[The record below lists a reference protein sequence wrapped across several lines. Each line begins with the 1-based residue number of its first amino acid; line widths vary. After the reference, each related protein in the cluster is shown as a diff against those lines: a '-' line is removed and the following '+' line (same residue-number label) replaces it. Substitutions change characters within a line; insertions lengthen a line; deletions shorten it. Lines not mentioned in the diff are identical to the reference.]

1 MSGDVYETPSHWRY
15 GIIFDAG
22 SSGTRLHI
30 YRWLNGD
37 EAREEAG
44 VKELQSLPVLE
55 TKSKWTEKIHPG
67 ISTFGEKPGRVG
79 PDHLESLYEKA
90 RKVIPSNLEEDTPVF
105 LLATAGMRLLPE
117 NQRTE
122 ILRQICSYTRS
133 NTRFHLPDCDVHI
146 QVIPGEVEGLYG
158 WVAANY
164 LLGGFDVPN
173 HHAHG
178 KNHHTYGFLDMGGAS
193 AQIAFAPNATE
204 AERHANDL
212 KLLRMRTIDGTAAEY
227 RVFTTTWLGF
237 GVNEARKRYVEA
249 LQKASGAIDTEVLQ
263 DPCLPAGLSITT
275 KGDVFL
281 PGSKTVN
288 GQTPH
293 LNGTGHFDR
302 CLIKTLPL
310 LEKDHIC
317 EDNPCLLNGV
327 HVPAIDFDVNHF
339 VGVSE
344 YWHTTHEIFQ
354 ENHKD
359 KAYDFNT
366 YQQRVS
372 DFCSQDWQIIRE
384 GIDKHEWGKKVDEQ
398 TAIEVCFKAS
408 WLINILHEGIGI
420 PRVGLEA
427 TPDSMHNGT
436 KKVLDNA
443 KDKGF
448 TASFQAVNKI
458 DNTELSWTLGKMV
471 LYASSQISPK
481 KDDTL
486 PVGFGSNVLGIPADF
501 QYAGSV
507 TTIHTENS
515 TSGDDHWHSNPFH
528 ASSPRRIPGFIL
540 FLLILSIAVYLL
552 CGRSRRQRIYS
563 RFSSPSRRGMDSPPR
578 KRGIF
583 GGKVPFWRSSTSLGH
598 YERVLEEG
606 ATDDLELDSVA
617 DSDEPETSDSSSAS
631 LGSKTS
637 GWATPRSLNSNGLAE
652 GRERFD
658 NLGNGHGLGITG
670 NPMDRSGYVCL
681 PKKKFPSN
689 SYSCH
694 KSQALIYERPLFHT
708 SAKPST
714 PTSPPQRSNADFR
727 TYAD

>member
-1 MSGDVYETPSHWRY
+1 MADDVHERSPNHRY

-30 YRWLNGD
+30 YRWLD
-37 EAREEAG
+37 SHKARKEAG
-44 VKELQSLPVLE
+44 VKELKSLPVLE

-67 ISTFGEKPGRVG
+67 ISTFGENPDRVG
-79 PDHLESLYEKA
+79 PDHLESLYKKA
-90 RKVIPSNLEEDTPVF
+90 RKVIPTALEEDTPVF

-117 NQRTE
+117 DQRNE
-122 ILRQICSYTRS
+122 LLQRICSYTRS
-133 NTRFHLPDCDVHI
+133 NTRFQLPNCDVHI

-164 LLGGFDVPN
+164 LLGAFDAPKD
-173 HHAHG
+173 HAHG
-178 KNHHTYGFLDMGGAS
+178 KDHHTYGFLDMGGAS
-193 AQIAFAPNATE
+193 AQIAFAPNTTE

-249 LQKASGAIDTEVLQ
+249 LQKASGALETKVLQ
-263 DPCLPAGLSITT
+263 DPCLPTGLSITT
-275 KGDVFL
+275 KGDILL
-281 PGSKTVN
+281 PGSKKIN
-288 GQTPH
+288 GQVPH
-293 LNGTGHFDR
+293 LVGTGEFDK
-302 CLIKTLPL
+302 CLVRTLPL

-317 EDNPCLLNGV
+317 EDTPCLLNGV

-354 ENHKD
+354 ESHKD

-372 DFCSQDWQIIRE
+372 DFCSQDWDVIHK

-427 TPDSMHNGT
+427 TPDSMNNGT
-436 KKVLDNA
+436 KKLLNNA
-443 KDKGF
+443 KEKGF
-448 TASFQAVNKI
+448 KASFQAVNKI
-458 DNTELSWTLGKMV
+458 DDTEVSWTLGKMV
-471 LYASSQISPK
+471 LYASSQVSSPEH
-481 KDDTL
+481 DAL
-486 PVGFGSNVLGIPADF
+486 PVGFGSNLLGIPADF
-501 QYAGSV
+501 QYAGSAKTV
-507 TTIHTENS
+507 HIDNITSTE
-515 TSGDDHWHSNPFH
+515 DHWHSKLFR
-528 ASSPRRIPGFIL
+528 ASSPRRIPGFLL
-540 FLLILSIAVYLL
+540 FLFILSIAVYLL

-563 RFSSPSRRGMDSPPR
+563 RFGSPSR

-583 GGKVPFWRSSTSLGH
+583 KGKVPFWRSNTSLGT

-606 ATDDLELDSVA
+606 ANDDFELGSVD
-617 DSDEPETSDSSSAS
+617 DSDELEASDSSSAS
-631 LGSKTS
+631 HGSKTS
-637 GWATPRSLNSNGLAE
+637 GWATPRSRNNNGLAD

-658 NLGNGHGLGITG
+658 NLGSGQGLGLVG
-670 NPMDRSGYVCL
+670 NPMNRSGYVHL
-681 PKKKFPSN
+681 LSKESI
-689 SYSCH
+689 S
-694 KSQALIYERPLFHT
+694 
-708 SAKPST
+708 
-714 PTSPPQRSNADFR
+714 TSPYPSHESKD
-727 TYAD
+727 Y

>member
-1 MSGDVYETPSHWRY
+1 MADDVHERSSHHRY

-30 YRWLNGD
+30 YRWLD
-37 EAREEAG
+37 SDKAKKEAG
-44 VKELQSLPVLE
+44 VKELKSLPVLE

-67 ISTFGEKPGRVG
+67 ISTFGEKPDRVG

-90 RKVIPSNLEEDTPVF
+90 RKVIPTALEEDTPVF

-117 NQRTE
+117 DQRHE
-122 ILRQICSYTRS
+122 LLQQICSYTRS
-133 NTRFHLPDCDVHI
+133 NTRFQLPDCDVHI

-164 LLGGFDVPN
+164 LLGAFDAPKD
-173 HHAHG
+173 HAHG

-193 AQIAFAPNATE
+193 AQIAFAPNTTE

-249 LQKASGAIDTEVLQ
+249 LQKASGTIETKVLQ
-263 DPCLPAGLSITT
+263 DPCLPTGLSITT
-275 KGDVFL
+275 KGDILL
-281 PGSKTVN
+281 PGSKKIN
-288 GQTPH
+288 GQVPH
-293 LNGTGHFDR
+293 LVGTGQFDK
-302 CLIKTLPL
+302 CLVKTLPL

-354 ENHKD
+354 ESHKD

-372 DFCSQDWQIIRE
+372 DFCSQNWDVIRK

-408 WLINILHEGIGI
+408 WLINILHNGIGI

-427 TPDSMHNGT
+427 TPDSINNGT
-436 KKVLDNA
+436 KKLLDSA
-443 KDKGF
+443 KEKGF
-448 TASFQAVNKI
+448 KASFQAVNKI
-458 DNTELSWTLGKMV
+458 DDTEVSWTLGKMV
-471 LYASSQISPK
+471 LYASSQVPPPEH
-481 KDDTL
+481 DAL
-486 PVGFGSNVLGIPADF
+486 PVGFGSNLLGIPADF
-501 QYAGSV
+501 QYAGSAETV
-507 TTIHTENS
+507 HIHNI
-515 TSGDDHWHSNPFH
+515 TSAEDHWHSNLFR
-528 ASSPRRIPGFIL
+528 ASSPRRIPGFLL
-540 FLLILSIAVYLL
+540 FLFILSIAVYLL

-563 RFSSPSRRGMDSPPR
+563 RFGSPSR

-583 GGKVPFWRSSTSLGH
+583 KGKFPFWRSNTSLGT

-606 ATDDLELDSVA
+606 ATDDFELGSVD
-617 DSDEPETSDSSSAS
+617 DSDELEASDSSSAS
-631 LGSKTS
+631 HGSKTS
-637 GWATPRSLNSNGLAE
+637 GWATPRSRNSKVFAD

-658 NLGNGHGLGITG
+658 SLGSGQGLGLVG
-670 NPMDRSGYVCL
+670 NPMDRSGYVHL
-681 PKKKFPSN
+681 LSKESSLRAGTLVMSLRNITEAFN
-689 SYSCH
+689 
-694 KSQALIYERPLFHT
+694 AFLIRESIY
-708 SAKPST
+708 
-714 PTSPPQRSNADFR
+714 QN
-727 TYAD
+727 

>member
-1 MSGDVYETPSHWRY
+1 MSADVYERSSNWRY
-15 GIIFDAG
+15 AIIFDAG

-30 YRWLNGD
+30 YRWLD
-37 EAREEAG
+37 SHEARKEAG

-55 TKSKWTEKIHPG
+55 TKGKWTEKIHPG
-67 ISTFGEKPGRVG
+67 ISTFGEKPNRVG

-90 RKVIPSNLEEDTPVF
+90 RKIIPTHLEEDTPVF

-117 NQRTE
+117 VQRTE
-122 ILRQICSYTRS
+122 LLRQICSYTRS
-133 NTRFHLPDCDVHI
+133 NTNFQLPDCDVHI

-164 LLGGFDVPN
+164 LLGAFDAPKD
-173 HHAHG
+173 HAHG
-178 KNHHTYGFLDMGGAS
+178 KDHHTYGFLDMGGAS
-193 AQIAFAPNATE
+193 AQIAFAPNVTE
-204 AERHANDL
+204 ADRHASDL

-237 GVNEARKRYVEA
+237 GVNEARKRYIEA
-249 LQKASGAIDTEVLQ
+249 LQKASGAIHTDVLQ
-263 DPCLPAGLSITT
+263 DPCLPAGLSVTT

-281 PGSKTVN
+281 PGSKTIN

-293 LNGTGHFDR
+293 LKGTGNFDD
-302 CLIKTLPL
+302 CLVKTLPL

-344 YWHTTHEIFQ
+344 YWHTTHEVFQ
-354 ENHKD
+354 ESHKD

-372 DFCSQDWQIIRE
+372 EFCSQDWDIIRK

-408 WLINILHEGIGI
+408 WLISILHEGIGI

-427 TPDSMHNGT
+427 TPDTIHNGT
-436 KKVLDNA
+436 KKILDKV

-458 DNTELSWTLGKMV
+458 DNTEVSWTLGKMV
-471 LYASSQISPK
+471 LYASSQVPPPK
-481 KDDTL
+481 AAL
-486 PVGFGSNVLGIPADF
+486 PVGFGSNVPGIPADF
-501 QYAGSV
+501 QYAGAAA
-507 TTIHTENS
+507 TLHTNNFTS
-515 TSGDDHWHSNPFH
+515 TEDHGHSNVFP

-540 FLLILSIAVYLL
+540 FIFILTIAVYLL
-552 CGRSRRQRIYS
+552 CGRSRRQRIYG
-563 RFSSPSRRGMDSPPR
+563 RFGSPTRRSFGFPQR
-578 KRGIF
+578 KSGLLS
-583 GGKVPFWRSSTSLGH
+583 GKFSFWRSNASLGN

-606 ATDDLELDSVA
+606 VTDDFELGSVE
-617 DSDEPETSDSSSAS
+617 DIDEPETSDSSSAS
-631 LGSKTS
+631 HRSKTS
-637 GWATPRSLNSNGLAE
+637 GWATPHSRNDKGLTD

-658 NLGNGHGLGITG
+658 NLGSGQGLGITG
-670 NPMDRSGYVCL
+670 NPMDRSGYVRL
-681 PKKKFPSN
+681 
-689 SYSCH
+689 
-694 KSQALIYERPLFHT
+694 L
-708 SAKPST
+708 
-714 PTSPPQRSNADFR
+714 
-727 TYAD
+727 

>member
-1 MSGDVYETPSHWRY
+1 MPGDVYKRSSHWRY

-30 YRWLNGD
+30 YRWLD
-37 EAREEAG
+37 SEKARKEAG
-44 VKELQSLPVLE
+44 VKELESLPVLE
-55 TKSKWTEKIHPG
+55 TKSQWTEKIHPG
-67 ISTFGEKPGRVG
+67 ISTFGEKPDRVG
-79 PDHLESLYEKA
+79 PDHLESLYKKA
-90 RKVIPSNLEEDTPVF
+90 REVIPTNLEEDTPVF

-117 NQRTE
+117 DQRNE
-122 ILRQICSYTRS
+122 LLRQICSYTRL
-133 NTRFHLPDCDVHI
+133 NTKFQLPDCDVHI

-164 LLGGFDVPN
+164 LLGGFDAPKD
-173 HHAHG
+173 HAHG
-178 KNHHTYGFLDMGGAS
+178 KDHHTYGFLDMGGAS

-212 KLLRMRTIDGTAAEY
+212 KLLRMRTIDGTPAEY

-249 LQKASGAIDTEVLQ
+249 LQEASGAIETEVLQ

-281 PGSKTVN
+281 PGSKTIN

-293 LNGTGHFDR
+293 LNGTGQFDK
-302 CLIKTLPL
+302 CLTKTLPL

-354 ENHKD
+354 ESHKD

-372 DFCSQDWQIIRE
+372 EFCSQDWDIIRK

-458 DNTELSWTLGKMV
+458 DNTEVSWTLGKMV
-471 LYASSQISPK
+471 LYASSQVPPPE
-481 KDDTL
+481 DNAL
-486 PVGFGSNVLGIPADF
+486 PVGFGSNVPGIPADF
-501 QYAGSV
+501 QYAGSAA
-507 TTIHTENS
+507 ILNMDNS
-515 TSGDDHWHSNPFH
+515 TSAEDHWHSSLFR

-540 FLLILSIAVYLL
+540 FLFILSIAVYLL

-563 RFSSPSRRGMDSPPR
+563 RFGSPPRRGLGSPPR
-578 KRGIF
+578 KRRLF
-583 GGKVPFWRSSTSLGH
+583 GGKKPFWRSKTSLGN

-606 ATDDLELDSVA
+606 ATNDFELDSVD

-631 LGSKTS
+631 HGSKTS
-637 GWATPRSLNSNGLAE
+637 GWATPRSQNNNGLAD
-652 GRERFD
+652 GREHFD
-658 NLGNGHGLGITG
+658 NLGSGQGLGIIG
-670 NPMDRSGYVCL
+670 SPMDRSGLTGRTESRERIVGMTEGRKSRKGSPTR
-681 PKKKFPSN
+681 PKG
-689 SYSCH
+689 
-694 KSQALIYERPLFHT
+694 LGLRPLVE
-708 SAKPST
+708 
-714 PTSPPQRSNADFR
+714 D
-727 TYAD
+727 